1 MRNSKRINDAPPAVL
16 ITDGE
21 PTSLELYL
29 LNIRAERNYRLS
41 VSDWT
46 VNAFSG
52 DKKTKWETYRQA
64 LRDLPK
70 SITEAYQTFEWPEE
84 PEDLHNLSQNIN
96 TAPE

>member
-1 MRNSKRINDAPPAVL
+1 MKNTKSFNGASPAIL
-16 ITDGE
+16 ITEGT
-21 PTSLELYL
+21 PTMLELYL
-29 LNIRAERNYRLS
+29 LDIRAERNYRLS

-64 LRDLPK
+64 LRDLPD

-84 PEDLHNLSQNIN
+84 PEDLHNLPQNIN